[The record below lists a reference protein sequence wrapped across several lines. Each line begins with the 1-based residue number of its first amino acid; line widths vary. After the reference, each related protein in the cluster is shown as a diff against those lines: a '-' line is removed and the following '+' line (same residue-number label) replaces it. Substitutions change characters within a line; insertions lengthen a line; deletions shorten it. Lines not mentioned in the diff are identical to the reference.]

1 MGTKIE
7 RLTIPGPAGVLE
19 ALLESTLHSLPCRA
33 ALVCHPHPLHGG
45 TMHNKVVFRAA
56 KAAIQA
62 GLPALRFNFRGVEK
76 SEGQFSDGIG
86 EREDVR
92 AAIDFLEDRF
102 QGVAVCLIG
111 FSFGAWVGLSVGAE
125 DKRVCALIGLGLP
138 ASSAGKG
145 FLRNTTKPKL
155 LISGT
160 QDAFG
165 PRDHMEALYAAM
177 REPKRLHWVEGADH
191 FFTGKLD
198 EVQLVIRAFLEEIL
212 SQQMAG
218 KHP

>member
-1 MGTKIE
+1 MGTKVE
-7 RLTIPGPAGVLE
+7 RLMIPGPAGVLE
-19 ALLESTLHSLPCRA
+19 ALLESTLPSLPRRA

-45 TMHNKVVFRAA
+45 SLHNKVVFRAA
-56 KAAIQA
+56 KAAIQV

-92 AAIDFLEDRF
+92 AAIDFLEKRF
-102 QGVAVCLIG
+102 RGVPVCLIG

-138 ASSAGKG
+138 ASTAGQG
-145 FLRNTTKPKL
+145 FLRDTTKPKL

-165 PRDHMEALYAAM
+165 PRDQVEALYAAM
-177 REPKRLHWVEGADH
+177 REPKRLHWVEAADH
-191 FFTGKLD
+191 FFTGRLE
-198 EVQLVIRAFLEEIL
+198 EVQSVLRGYLQEVVEGRV
-212 SQQMAG
+212 
-218 KHP
+218 